1 MHNHNMTAENTLHTI
16 SACPRC
22 DKTPL
27 SLQESG
33 YHCAAC
39 KTKFPDIGGIP
50 WLFADPD
57 ATLGEWRN
65 RLHFSLQQLA
75 HEEKR
80 LTAEL
85 KNGNLHELTQRRL
98 ERLETATRKHRHTLQ
113 ELLSPI
119 DVQTMQVSYE
129 SHLALRTRL
138 PGDQGLNTYYANVHR
153 DWVWGGI
160 ENEASL
166 QQIISALET
175 SGGTESGQTLVLGSG
190 ACRLAYDV
198 HCETSAERTVALDF
212 NPLLLLIAQGLVR
225 GEELQLYEFPLAP
238 KSLDDVAILRTLKA
252 PKKLQG
258 DFNLVLADVLRPPF
272 APASFDTIIT
282 PWLIDIV
289 SEKLPV
295 FAARINQLLKPGGRW
310 INFGSLAF
318 DSPARADRYSAEE
331 VVEIVAAAGFATPSL
346 SEATIPYMC
355 SPASCHGRQETV
367 FTFAAVKEKTVKNPV
382 RHKSLPDWIVIGD
395 QAVPL
400 LPSFK
405 TQTLST
411 QIYSFIMSL
420 VDGERSIRDMAQLL
434 EQQKLMTRK
443 EAEPAI
449 RNFLTRMYD
458 DSRRNSGF

>member
-1 MHNHNMTAENTLHTI
+1 MHNHGMTAENTLHSI
-16 SACPRC
+16 LACPRC

-27 SLQESG
+27 TLKKSG
-33 YHCAAC
+33 YHCGAC
-39 KTKFPDIGGIP
+39 KTGFPDIGGIP
-50 WLFADPD
+50 WLFAEPD

-80 LTAEL
+80 LAEEL
-85 KNGNLHELTQRRL
+85 KTDNLHELTQRRL
-98 ERLETATRKHRHTLQ
+98 KHLEVATSKHRQILQ
-113 ELLSPI
+113 QVLSPI
-119 DVQTMQVSYE
+119 DIQTMQVSYE

-138 PGDQGLNTYYANVHR
+138 PSDQGLNTYYANVHR
-153 DWVWGGI
+153 DWVWGAA

-166 QQIISALET
+166 QQITAALET
-175 SGGTESGQTLVLGSG
+175 SGGTETGETLVLGSG
-190 ACRLAYDV
+190 ACRLAYDL
-198 HCETSAERTVALDF
+198 HCETDAKRTVALDF
-212 NPLLLLIAQGLVR
+212 NPLLLLIAQRLVR
-225 GEELQLYEFPLAP
+225 GEELQLYEFPIAP
-238 KSLDDVAILRTLKA
+238 KSLDDVAILQTLKA
-252 PKKLQG
+252 PKQLEDNFK
-258 DFNLVLADVLRPPF
+258 LVLADVLRPPF
-272 APASFDTIIT
+272 APSSFDTIVT
-282 PWLIDIV
+282 PWLTDIV
-289 SEKLPV
+289 SETLPV

-318 DSPARADRYSAEE
+318 DTPARAERYSAEE
-331 VVEIVAAAGFATPSL
+331 VVEIVAAAGFATPNL

-367 FTFAAVKEKTVKNPV
+367 FTFAAVKEKAVKNPS
-382 RHKSLPDWIVIGD
+382 RHKALPDWIVLGD

-420 VDGERSIRDMAQLL
+420 VDGKRSITDMAKLL
-434 EQQKLMTRK
+434 EQQNLMTRK

-458 DSRRNSGF
+458 DSQRNSGF

>member
-1 MHNHNMTAENTLHTI
+1 MHNQDMTAEESRHAI
-16 SACPRC
+16 FACPRC

-27 SLQESG
+27 SWKKSG

-39 KTKFPDIGGIP
+39 KTGFPDIGGIP
-50 WLFADPD
+50 WLFAEPN

-75 HEEKR
+75 HEVKCLDE
-80 LTAEL
+80 EL
-85 KNGNLHELTQRRL
+85 KSDELHELTR
-98 ERLETATRKHRHTLQ
+98 ERLEHLKAATTKHRQILQ
-113 ELLSPI
+113 QILSPI
-119 DVQTMQVSYE
+119 DIQTMQVSYE

-138 PGDQGLNTYYANVHR
+138 PSDQGLNTYYANVHR
-153 DWVWGGI
+153 DWVWGAN

-166 QQIISALET
+166 QKITAALES
-175 SGGTESGQTLVLGSG
+175 SGGTNTGETLVLGSG
-190 ACRLAYDV
+190 ACRLAYDI
-198 HCETSAERTVALDF
+198 HCATDAKRTVALDF
-212 NPLLLLIAQGLVR
+212 NPLLLLIAQRLVR
-225 GEELQLYEFPLAP
+225 GEELQLYEFPIAP
-238 KSLDDVAILRTLKA
+238 KSLHDVAILQTLSA
-252 PKKLQG
+252 PKKLQ
-258 DFNLVLADVLRPPF
+258 DNFSLVLADVLRPPF
-272 APASFDTIIT
+272 AASTFDTIIT
-282 PWLIDIV
+282 PWLVDIV

-310 INFGSLAF
+310 VNFGSLNF
-318 DSPARADRYSAEE
+318 DTPARAERYSAEE
-331 VVEIVAAAGFATPSL
+331 VVEIVAGAGFATPNL
-346 SEATIPYMC
+346 SQATIPYMC
-355 SPASCHGRQETV
+355 SPASCHGRQETIFV
-367 FTFAAVKEKTVKNPV
+367 FSAIKNQDVKKPA
-382 RHKSLPDWIVIGD
+382 RHKALPDWIVLGN

-420 VDGERSIRDMAQLL
+420 IDGKRSIVDMAKLL

-458 DSRRNSGF
+458 DSQRNRGF